1 MKKLSVAVL
10 FSLAI
15 VAVFVF
21 NPKSEAKGV
30 DDAFCITQPTAF
42 KMTNRGVYSNAND
55 IVKFLVNPVCNAVEY
70 RWTLSSGPVWSTG
83 TTNWL
88 VLGPGDL
95 ACGAST
101 VTLEVRRS
109 NGTWTT
115 GVTQN
120 LQVNCPLQ

>member
-1 MKKLSVAVL
+1 MKKLSVFALAALAVI
-10 FSLAI
+10 AI
-15 VAVFVF
+15 VAFS
-21 NPKSEAKGV
+21 PKSTAKGM
-30 DDAFCITQPTAF
+30 DDLPCITQPTAF
-42 KMTNRGVYSNAND
+42 KMTNRGVYSNATD

-70 RWTLSSGPVWSTG
+70 RWTLSSGPVWSTD

-88 VLGPGDL
+88 VLGPADL
-95 ACGAST
+95 ACGASN

-109 NGTWTT
+109 NGTWTP